1 MIRFTDR
8 IYIYYG
14 GMLLNKKDVMEL
26 KKRFKK
32 ESCSIDRLAGCYV
45 DANKNKA
52 IKFNESF
59 LNMDDEE
66 FYKYLEIA
74 KKTLTGTLGNNI
86 LELDFPLEEEA
97 TGGKQHFLYAL
108 RNDGLSSEELL
119 DRLYDLIIDGYNYV
133 GNYLILVFHDT
144 YDIITKTSDNMKL
157 DESEEVYEYLLVS
170 ICPVVLSKAGLG
182 VREDENRIGAR
193 IRDWIVGVPDLGFLF
208 PAFDNRSAD
217 IHKVDYF
224 IRDAKDSHS
233 EVISD
238 VLGCAPRMTATEQRN
253 TFSAIVKRAFA
264 NDTENG
270 EEALIN
276 IQESFNARINTG
288 EELTESEINSI
299 ILTPETMDE
308 ILVENNIEGEK
319 ARVIKEVTLDEFMEE
334 LPLVSNLI
342 DNKALAA
349 NEREREKK
357 ELVKEVASLKN
368 KVSELEE
375 ATSSSE
381 SGDVSIFVYPERVE
395 KIHTEIIDDKKYI
408 LIPVDDNSTVKVNG
422 VDKDL

>member
-1 MIRFTDR
+1 
-8 IYIYYG
+8 
-14 GMLLNKKDVMEL
+14 MEL

-108 RNDGLSSEELL
+108 RNDGLCSDDLL
-119 DRLYDLIIDGYNYV
+119 DRLYDLIIDSYNYV
-133 GNYLILVFHDT
+133 GNYLILIFHDT

-253 TFSAIVKRAFA
+253 TFSAIVKSAFA

-308 ILVENNIEGEK
+308 ILIENNIEGEK

-381 SGDVSIFVYPERVE
+381 SGDVSIFVYPERADE
-395 KIHTEIIDDKKYI
+395 IHTEIIDDKKYI
-408 LIPVDDNSTVKVNG
+408 LIPVDDNSSVKVNG
-422 VDKDL
+422 VDKNL

>member
-1 MIRFTDR
+1 M
-8 IYIYYG
+8 
-14 GMLLNKKDVMEL
+14 NKKDVMEL

-108 RNDGLSSEELL
+108 RNDGLCSEDLL

-193 IRDWIVGVPDLGFLF
+193 IRDWVVGVPDLGFLF

-253 TFSAIVKRAFA
+253 TFSAIVKRAFL

-270 EEALIN
+270 NEALIN
-276 IQESFNARINTG
+276 IQESFNALINTG
-288 EELTESEINSI
+288 EELTENEINSI
-299 ILTPETMDE
+299 ILTPETIDE

-319 ARVIKEVTLDEFMEE
+319 ARVIKEMTLDEFMEE

-381 SGDVSIFVYPERVE
+381 SGDVSIFVYPERAE

>member
-1 MIRFTDR
+1 
-8 IYIYYG
+8 
-14 GMLLNKKDVMEL
+14 MEL

-119 DRLYDLIIDGYNYV
+119 DRLYDLIIDGYSYV

-238 VLGCAPRMTATEQRN
+238 VLGCAPRMTATEQRS

-308 ILVENNIEGEK
+308 ILIENNIDGEK

-334 LPLVSNLI
+334 LPPVSNLI
-342 DNKALAA
+342 DSKALAA
-349 NEREREKK
+349 NEKEREKK

-381 SGDVSIFVYPERVE
+381 SGDVSIFVYPERADE
-395 KIHTEIIDDKKYI
+395 IHTEIIDDKKYI
-408 LIPVDDNSTVKVNG
+408 LIPVDDNSSVKVNG
-422 VDKDL
+422 VDKNL

>member
-1 MIRFTDR
+1 M
-8 IYIYYG
+8 
-14 GMLLNKKDVMEL
+14 NKKDVMEL

-119 DRLYDLIIDGYNYV
+119 DRLYDLIIDGYSYV

-334 LPLVSNLI
+334 LPPVSNLI

-349 NEREREKK
+349 NEKEREKK

-381 SGDVSIFVYPERVE
+381 SGDVSIFVYPERADE
-395 KIHTEIIDDKKYI
+395 IHTEIIDDKKYI
-408 LIPVDDNSTVKVNG
+408 LIPVDDNSSVKVNG
-422 VDKDL
+422 VDKNL

>member
-1 MIRFTDR
+1 M
-8 IYIYYG
+8 
-14 GMLLNKKDVMEL
+14 NKKDVMEL

-334 LPLVSNLI
+334 LPPVSNLI
-342 DNKALAA
+342 DSKALAA
-349 NEREREKK
+349 NEKEREKK

-381 SGDVSIFVYPERVE
+381 SGDVSIFVYPERTDE
-395 KIHTEIIDDKKYI
+395 IHTEIIDDKKYI
-408 LIPVDDNSTVKVNG
+408 LIPVDDNSSVKVNG

>member
-1 MIRFTDR
+1 M
-8 IYIYYG
+8 
-14 GMLLNKKDVMEL
+14 NKKDVMEL

-334 LPLVSNLI
+334 LPPVSNLI
-342 DNKALAA
+342 DNKAMAA
-349 NEREREKK
+349 NEKEREKK

-381 SGDVSIFVYPERVE
+381 SGDVSIFVYPERADE
-395 KIHTEIIDDKKYI
+395 IHTEIIDDKKYI
-408 LIPVDDNSTVKVNG
+408 LIPVDDNSSVKVNG

>member
-1 MIRFTDR
+1 
-8 IYIYYG
+8 
-14 GMLLNKKDVMEL
+14 MLLNKKDVMEL

-32 ESCSIDRLAGCYV
+32 EACSIDRLAGCYV
-45 DANKNKA
+45 DAGKNKA

-108 RNDGLSSEELL
+108 RNDGLCSEDLL

-193 IRDWIVGVPDLGFLF
+193 IRDWVVGVPDLGFLF

-253 TFSAIVKRAFA
+253 TFSAIVKRAFS

-270 EEALIN
+270 KEALIN
-276 IQESFNARINTG
+276 IQESFNALINTG
-288 EELTESEINSI
+288 EELTENEINSI
-299 ILTPETMDE
+299 ILTPETIDE

-381 SGDVSIFVYPERVE
+381 SGDVSIFVYPERAE

>member
-1 MIRFTDR
+1 
-8 IYIYYG
+8 
-14 GMLLNKKDVMEL
+14 MEL

-119 DRLYDLIIDGYNYV
+119 DRLYDLIIDGYSYV

-308 ILVENNIEGEK
+308 ILIENNIEGEK

-368 KVSELEE
+368 KVYELEE

-381 SGDVSIFVYPERVE
+381 SGDVSIFVYPERADE
-395 KIHTEIIDDKKYI
+395 IHTEIIDDKKYI
-408 LIPVDDNSTVKVNG
+408 LIPVDDNSSVKVNG
-422 VDKDL
+422 VDKNL

>member
-1 MIRFTDR
+1 
-8 IYIYYG
+8 
-14 GMLLNKKDVMEL
+14 MEL

-334 LPLVSNLI
+334 LPPVSNLI
-342 DNKALAA
+342 DSKALAA
-349 NEREREKK
+349 NEKEREKK

-381 SGDVSIFVYPERVE
+381 SGDVSIFVYPERADE
-395 KIHTEIIDDKKYI
+395 IHTEIIDDKKYI
-408 LIPVDDNSTVKVNG
+408 LIPVDDNSSVKVNG

>member
-1 MIRFTDR
+1 M
-8 IYIYYG
+8 
-14 GMLLNKKDVMEL
+14 NKKDVMEL

-108 RNDGLSSEELL
+108 RNDGLCSEDLL

-144 YDIITKTSDNMKL
+144 YDINTKTSDNMKL

-193 IRDWIVGVPDLGFLF
+193 IRDWVVGVPDLGFLF

-253 TFSAIVKRAFA
+253 TFSAIVKRAFL

-270 EEALIN
+270 NEALIN
-276 IQESFNARINTG
+276 IQESFNALINTG
-288 EELTESEINSI
+288 EDLTENEINSI
-299 ILTPETMDE
+299 ILTPETIDE

-334 LPLVSNLI
+334 LPPVSNLI
-342 DNKALAA
+342 DNKALVA
-349 NEREREKK
+349 NEKEREKK

-381 SGDVSIFVYPERVE
+381 SGDVSIFVYPERAE

>member
-1 MIRFTDR
+1 M
-8 IYIYYG
+8 
-14 GMLLNKKDVMEL
+14 NKKDVMEL

-32 ESCSIDRLAGCYV
+32 EACSIDRLAGCYV
-45 DANKNKA
+45 DAGKNKA

-108 RNDGLSSEELL
+108 RNDGLCSEDLL

-193 IRDWIVGVPDLGFLF
+193 IRDWVVGVPDLGFLF

-253 TFSAIVKRAFA
+253 TFSAIVKRAFS

-270 EEALIN
+270 KEALIN
-276 IQESFNARINTG
+276 IQESFNALINTG
-288 EELTESEINSI
+288 EDLTENEINSI
-299 ILTPETMDE
+299 ILTPETIDE

-381 SGDVSIFVYPERVE
+381 SGDVSIFVYPERAE

>member
-1 MIRFTDR
+1 
-8 IYIYYG
+8 
-14 GMLLNKKDVMEL
+14 MLLNKKDVMEL

-32 ESCSIDRLAGCYV
+32 EACSIDRLAGCYV
-45 DANKNKA
+45 DAGKNKA

-108 RNDGLSSEELL
+108 RNDGLCSEDLL

-193 IRDWIVGVPDLGFLF
+193 IRDWVVGVPDLGFLF

-253 TFSAIVKRAFA
+253 TFSAIVKRAFS

-270 EEALIN
+270 KEALIN
-276 IQESFNARINTG
+276 IQESFNALINTG
-288 EELTESEINSI
+288 EELTENEINSI
-299 ILTPETMDE
+299 ILTPETIDE

-368 KVSELEE
+368 KVFELEE

-381 SGDVSIFVYPERVE
+381 SGDVSIFVYPERAGE
-395 KIHTEIIDDKKYI
+395 IHTEIIDDKKYI

>member
-1 MIRFTDR
+1 M
-8 IYIYYG
+8 
-14 GMLLNKKDVMEL
+14 NKKDVMEL

-381 SGDVSIFVYPERVE
+381 SGDVSIFVYPERADE
-395 KIHTEIIDDKKYI
+395 IHTEIIDDKKYI
-408 LIPVDDNSTVKVNG
+408 LIPVDDNSSVKVNG
-422 VDKDL
+422 VDKNL

>member
-1 MIRFTDR
+1 
-8 IYIYYG
+8 
-14 GMLLNKKDVMEL
+14 MLLNKKDVMEL

-108 RNDGLSSEELL
+108 RNDGLCSEDLL

-193 IRDWIVGVPDLGFLF
+193 IRDWVVGVPDLGFLF

-253 TFSAIVKRAFA
+253 TFSAIVKRAFL

-270 EEALIN
+270 NEALIN
-276 IQESFNARINTG
+276 IQESFNALINTG
-288 EELTESEINSI
+288 EELTENEINSI

-381 SGDVSIFVYPERVE
+381 SGDVSIFVYPERADE
-395 KIHTEIIDDKKYI
+395 IHTEIIDDKKYI
-408 LIPVDDNSTVKVNG
+408 LIPVDDNSSVKVNG

>member
-1 MIRFTDR
+1 M
-8 IYIYYG
+8 
-14 GMLLNKKDVMEL
+14 NKKDVMEL

-32 ESCSIDRLAGCYV
+32 EACSIDRLAGCYV
-45 DANKNKA
+45 DAGKNKA

-74 KKTLTGTLGNNI
+74 KKTLAGTLGNNI
-86 LELDFPLEEEA
+86 LELDFPLEEET

-108 RNDGLSSEELL
+108 RNDGLCSEDLL

-193 IRDWIVGVPDLGFLF
+193 IRDWVVGVPDLGFLF

-253 TFSAIVKRAFA
+253 TFSAIVKRAFS

-270 EEALIN
+270 KEALIN
-276 IQESFNARINTG
+276 IQESFNALINTG
-288 EELTESEINSI
+288 EELTENEINSI
-299 ILTPETMDE
+299 ILTPETIDE

-381 SGDVSIFVYPERVE
+381 SGDVSIFVYPERAGE
-395 KIHTEIIDDKKYI
+395 IHTEIIDDKKYI

>member
-1 MIRFTDR
+1 
-8 IYIYYG
+8 
-14 GMLLNKKDVMEL
+14 MEL

-119 DRLYDLIIDGYNYV
+119 DRLYDLIIDGYSYV

-349 NEREREKK
+349 NEKEREKK

-381 SGDVSIFVYPERVE
+381 SGDVSIFVYPERADE
-395 KIHTEIIDDKKYI
+395 IHTEIIDDKKYI
-408 LIPVDDNSTVKVNG
+408 LIPVDDNSSVKVNG

>member
-1 MIRFTDR
+1 M
-8 IYIYYG
+8 
-14 GMLLNKKDVMEL
+14 NKKDVMEL

-108 RNDGLSSEELL
+108 RNDGLCSEDLL

-193 IRDWIVGVPDLGFLF
+193 IRDWVVGVPDLGFLF

-253 TFSAIVKRAFA
+253 TFSAIVKRAFL

-270 EEALIN
+270 NEALIN
-276 IQESFNARINTG
+276 IQESFNALINTG
-288 EELTESEINSI
+288 EELTENEINSI
-299 ILTPETMDE
+299 ILTPETIDE

-381 SGDVSIFVYPERVE
+381 SGDVSIFVYPERAE

>member
-1 MIRFTDR
+1 
-8 IYIYYG
+8 
-14 GMLLNKKDVMEL
+14 MEL

-108 RNDGLSSEELL
+108 RNDGLSSDDLL

-334 LPLVSNLI
+334 LPPVSNLI
-342 DNKALAA
+342 DSKALAA
-349 NEREREKK
+349 NEKEREKK

-381 SGDVSIFVYPERVE
+381 SGDVSIFVYPERADE
-395 KIHTEIIDDKKYI
+395 IHTEIIDDKKYI
-408 LIPVDDNSTVKVNG
+408 LIPVDDNSSVKVNG
-422 VDKDL
+422 VDKNL

>member
-1 MIRFTDR
+1 M
-8 IYIYYG
+8 
-14 GMLLNKKDVMEL
+14 NKKDVMEL

-32 ESCSIDRLAGCYV
+32 ESCSIDKLAGCYV

-334 LPLVSNLI
+334 LPPVSNLI
-342 DNKALAA
+342 DNKAMAA
-349 NEREREKK
+349 NEKEREKK

-381 SGDVSIFVYPERVE
+381 SGDVSIFVYPERADE
-395 KIHTEIIDDKKYI
+395 IHTEIIDDKKYI
-408 LIPVDDNSTVKVNG
+408 LIPVDDNSSVKVNG

>member
-1 MIRFTDR
+1 M
-8 IYIYYG
+8 
-14 GMLLNKKDVMEL
+14 NKKDVMEL

-45 DANKNKA
+45 DAGKNKA

-119 DRLYDLIIDGYNYV
+119 DRLYDLIIDGYSYV

-193 IRDWIVGVPDLGFLF
+193 IRDWVVGVPDLGFLF

-253 TFSAIVKRAFA
+253 TFSAIVKRAFL

-270 EEALIN
+270 NEALIN
-276 IQESFNARINTG
+276 IQESFNALINTG
-288 EELTESEINSI
+288 EELTENEINSI
-299 ILTPETMDE
+299 ILTPETIDE

>member
-1 MIRFTDR
+1 M
-8 IYIYYG
+8 
-14 GMLLNKKDVMEL
+14 NKKDVMEL

-217 IHKVDYF
+217 IHRVDYF

-238 VLGCAPRMTATEQRN
+238 VLGCAPRMTATEQRS

-270 EEALIN
+270 EEALIT

-288 EELTESEINSI
+288 EELTESEIKSI

-334 LPLVSNLI
+334 LPPVSNLI
-342 DNKALAA
+342 DSKTLAA
-349 NEREREKK
+349 NEKEREKK

-381 SGDVSIFVYPERVE
+381 SGDVSIFVYPERADE
-395 KIHTEIIDDKKYI
+395 IHTEIIDDKKYI
-408 LIPVDDNSTVKVNG
+408 LIPVDDNSSVKVNG
-422 VDKDL
+422 VDKNL

>member
-1 MIRFTDR
+1 M
-8 IYIYYG
+8 
-14 GMLLNKKDVMEL
+14 NKKDVMEL

-108 RNDGLSSEELL
+108 RNDGLSSDDLL
-119 DRLYDLIIDGYNYV
+119 DRLYDLIIDSYNYV

-238 VLGCAPRMTATEQRN
+238 VLGCAPRMTATEQRS

-308 ILVENNIEGEK
+308 ILIENNIDGEK

-334 LPLVSNLI
+334 LPPVSNLI

-349 NEREREKK
+349 NEKEREKK
-357 ELVKEVASLKN
+357 ELVKEVVALKN

-375 ATSSSE
+375 AVPSTE
-381 SGDVSIFVYPERVE
+381 SGDVSIFVYPEMADE
-395 KIHTEIIDDKKYI
+395 IHTEIIDDKKYI
-408 LIPVDDNSTVKVNG
+408 LIPVDDNSSVKVNG
-422 VDKDL
+422 VDKNL

>member
-1 MIRFTDR
+1 M
-8 IYIYYG
+8 
-14 GMLLNKKDVMEL
+14 NKKDVMEL

-253 TFSAIVKRAFA
+253 TFSAIVKRAFL

-270 EEALIN
+270 NEALIN
-276 IQESFNARINTG
+276 IQESFNALINTG
-288 EELTESEINSI
+288 EELTENEINSI
-299 ILTPETMDE
+299 ILTPETIDE

-381 SGDVSIFVYPERVE
+381 SGDVSIFVYPERAE

>member
-1 MIRFTDR
+1 
-8 IYIYYG
+8 
-14 GMLLNKKDVMEL
+14 MLLNKKDVMEL

-108 RNDGLSSEELL
+108 RNDGLCSEDLL

-193 IRDWIVGVPDLGFLF
+193 IRDWVVGVPDLGFLF

-253 TFSAIVKRAFA
+253 TFSAIVKRAFL

-270 EEALIN
+270 NEALIN
-276 IQESFNARINTG
+276 IQESFNALINTG
-288 EELTESEINSI
+288 EELTENEINSI
-299 ILTPETMDE
+299 ILTPETIDE

-381 SGDVSIFVYPERVE
+381 SGDVSIFVYPERAE

>member
-1 MIRFTDR
+1 M
-8 IYIYYG
+8 
-14 GMLLNKKDVMEL
+14 NKKDVMEL

-45 DANKNKA
+45 DAGKNKA

-108 RNDGLSSEELL
+108 RNDGLCSEDLL

-193 IRDWIVGVPDLGFLF
+193 IRDWVVGVPDLGFLF

-253 TFSAIVKRAFA
+253 TFSAIVKRAFL

-270 EEALIN
+270 NEALIN
-276 IQESFNARINTG
+276 IQESFNALINTG
-288 EELTESEINSI
+288 EELTENEINSI
-299 ILTPETMDE
+299 ILTPETIDE

-381 SGDVSIFVYPERVE
+381 SGDVSIFVYPERAE

>member
-1 MIRFTDR
+1 
-8 IYIYYG
+8 
-14 GMLLNKKDVMEL
+14 MEL

-119 DRLYDLIIDGYNYV
+119 DRLYDLIIDGYSYV

-381 SGDVSIFVYPERVE
+381 SGDVSIFVYPERADE
-395 KIHTEIIDDKKYI
+395 IHTEIIDDKKYI
-408 LIPVDDNSTVKVNG
+408 LIPVDDNSSVKVNG

>member
-32 ESCSIDRLAGCYV
+32 EACSIDRLAGCYV
-45 DANKNKA
+45 DAGKNKA

-108 RNDGLSSEELL
+108 RNDGLCSEDLL

-193 IRDWIVGVPDLGFLF
+193 IRDWVVGVPDLGFLF

-253 TFSAIVKRAFA
+253 TFSAIVKRAFS

-270 EEALIN
+270 KEALIN
-276 IQESFNARINTG
+276 IQESFNALINTG
-288 EELTESEINSI
+288 EELTENEINSI
-299 ILTPETMDE
+299 ILTPETIDE

-381 SGDVSIFVYPERVE
+381 SGDVSIFVYPERAGE
-395 KIHTEIIDDKKYI
+395 IHTEIIDDKKYI

>member
-1 MIRFTDR
+1 
-8 IYIYYG
+8 
-14 GMLLNKKDVMEL
+14 MEL

-208 PAFDNRSAD
+208 PAFDNRSAN

-334 LPLVSNLI
+334 LPPVSNLI

-349 NEREREKK
+349 NEKEREKK

-381 SGDVSIFVYPERVE
+381 SGDVSIFVYPERADE
-395 KIHTEIIDDKKYI
+395 IHTEIIDDKKYI
-408 LIPVDDNSTVKVNG
+408 LIPVDDNSSVKVNG

>member
-1 MIRFTDR
+1 M
-8 IYIYYG
+8 
-14 GMLLNKKDVMEL
+14 NKKDVMEL

-108 RNDGLSSEELL
+108 RNDGLSSDDLL
-119 DRLYDLIIDGYNYV
+119 DRLYDLIIDSYNYV

-238 VLGCAPRMTATEQRN
+238 VLGCAPRMTATEQRS

-334 LPLVSNLI
+334 LPPVSNLI

-349 NEREREKK
+349 NEKEREKK
-357 ELVKEVASLKN
+357 ELVKEVVALKN

-375 ATSSSE
+375 AVPSTE
-381 SGDVSIFVYPERVE
+381 SGDVSIFVYPEMADE
-395 KIHTEIIDDKKYI
+395 IHTEIIDDKKYI
-408 LIPVDDNSTVKVNG
+408 LIPVDDNSSVKVNG
-422 VDKDL
+422 VDKNL

>member
-1 MIRFTDR
+1 
-8 IYIYYG
+8 
-14 GMLLNKKDVMEL
+14 MEL

-119 DRLYDLIIDGYNYV
+119 DRLYDLIIDGYSYV

-334 LPLVSNLI
+334 LPPVSNLI

-381 SGDVSIFVYPERVE
+381 SGDVSIFVYPERADE
-395 KIHTEIIDDKKYI
+395 IHTEIIDDKKYI
-408 LIPVDDNSTVKVNG
+408 LIPVDDNSSVKVNG

>member
-1 MIRFTDR
+1 M
-8 IYIYYG
+8 
-14 GMLLNKKDVMEL
+14 NKKDVMEL

-238 VLGCAPRMTATEQRN
+238 VLGCAPRMTATEQRS

-308 ILVENNIEGEK
+308 ILIENNIDGEK

-334 LPLVSNLI
+334 LPPVSNLI

-349 NEREREKK
+349 NEKEREKK
-357 ELVKEVASLKN
+357 ELVKEVVALKN

-375 ATSSSE
+375 AVPSTE
-381 SGDVSIFVYPERVE
+381 SGDVSIFVYPEMADE
-395 KIHTEIIDDKKYI
+395 IHTEIIDDKKYI
-408 LIPVDDNSTVKVNG
+408 LIPVDDNSSVKVNG
-422 VDKDL
+422 VDKNL

>member
-1 MIRFTDR
+1 M
-8 IYIYYG
+8 
-14 GMLLNKKDVMEL
+14 NKKDVMEL

-32 ESCSIDRLAGCYV
+32 EACSIDRLAGCYV
-45 DANKNKA
+45 DAGKNKA

-108 RNDGLSSEELL
+108 RNDGLCSEDLL

-193 IRDWIVGVPDLGFLF
+193 IRDWVVGVPDLGFLF

-253 TFSAIVKRAFA
+253 TFSAIVKRAFS

-270 EEALIN
+270 KEALIN
-276 IQESFNARINTG
+276 IQESFNALINTG
-288 EELTESEINSI
+288 EELTENEINSI
-299 ILTPETMDE
+299 ILTPETIDE

-342 DNKALAA
+342 DNKALAT

-381 SGDVSIFVYPERVE
+381 SGDVSIFVYPERAGE
-395 KIHTEIIDDKKYI
+395 IHTEIIDDKKYI

>member
-1 MIRFTDR
+1 
-8 IYIYYG
+8 
-14 GMLLNKKDVMEL
+14 MEL

-45 DANKNKA
+45 DAGKNKA

-119 DRLYDLIIDGYNYV
+119 DRLYDLIIDGYSYV

-334 LPLVSNLI
+334 LPPVSNLI

-349 NEREREKK
+349 NEKEREKK

-381 SGDVSIFVYPERVE
+381 SGDVSIFVYPERADE
-395 KIHTEIIDDKKYI
+395 IHTEIIDDKKYI
-408 LIPVDDNSTVKVNG
+408 LIPVDDNSSVKVNG

>member
-1 MIRFTDR
+1 
-8 IYIYYG
+8 
-14 GMLLNKKDVMEL
+14 MEL

-119 DRLYDLIIDGYNYV
+119 DRLYDLIIDSYNYV

-193 IRDWIVGVPDLGFLF
+193 IRDWVVGVPDLGFLF

-334 LPLVSNLI
+334 LPPVSNLI

-381 SGDVSIFVYPERVE
+381 SGDVSIFVYPERAGE
-395 KIHTEIIDDKKYI
+395 IHTEIIDDKKYI

>member
-1 MIRFTDR
+1 M
-8 IYIYYG
+8 
-14 GMLLNKKDVMEL
+14 NKKDVMEL

-32 ESCSIDRLAGCYV
+32 EACSIDRLAGCYV
-45 DANKNKA
+45 DAGKNKA

-108 RNDGLSSEELL
+108 RNDGLCSEDLL

-182 VREDENRIGAR
+182 VREEENRIGAR
-193 IRDWIVGVPDLGFLF
+193 IRDWVVGVPDLGFLF

-253 TFSAIVKRAFA
+253 TFSAIVKRAFS

-270 EEALIN
+270 KEALIN
-276 IQESFNARINTG
+276 IQESFNALINTG
-288 EELTESEINSI
+288 EELTENEINSI
-299 ILTPETMDE
+299 ILTPETIDE

-381 SGDVSIFVYPERVE
+381 SGDVSIFVYPERAE

>member
-1 MIRFTDR
+1 M
-8 IYIYYG
+8 
-14 GMLLNKKDVMEL
+14 NKKDVMEL

-32 ESCSIDRLAGCYV
+32 EACSIDRLAGCYV
-45 DANKNKA
+45 DAGKNKA

-108 RNDGLSSEELL
+108 RNDGLCSEDLL

-144 YDIITKTSDNMKL
+144 YDIITKTNDNMKL

-193 IRDWIVGVPDLGFLF
+193 IRDWVVGVPDLGFLF

-253 TFSAIVKRAFA
+253 TFSAIVKRAFS

-270 EEALIN
+270 KEALIN
-276 IQESFNARINTG
+276 IQESFNALINTG
-288 EELTESEINSI
+288 EELTENEINSI
-299 ILTPETMDE
+299 ILTPETIDE

-381 SGDVSIFVYPERVE
+381 SGDVSIFVYPERAE

>member
-1 MIRFTDR
+1 
-8 IYIYYG
+8 
-14 GMLLNKKDVMEL
+14 MEL

-308 ILVENNIEGEK
+308 ILVETNIEGEK

-334 LPLVSNLI
+334 LPPVSNLI
-342 DNKALAA
+342 DSKALAA
-349 NEREREKK
+349 NEKEREKK

-381 SGDVSIFVYPERVE
+381 SGDVSIFVYPERADE
-395 KIHTEIIDDKKYI
+395 IHTEIIDDKKYI
-408 LIPVDDNSTVKVNG
+408 LIPVDDNSSVKVNG
-422 VDKDL
+422 VDKNL